1 MPGGAAPAASPGL
14 PPATP
19 GFPPAFGGRPA
30 PTPVIEDHDSGDDD
44 IRTMMRTPEQMI
56 QEEESHDAPRT
67 MLLRDDDPWPG
78 AAPAPAAGGAWPG
91 GMGGPMPAP
100 TMALPAHYEPS
111 SPGYGGSGPREL
123 APLPSPGPPEPF
135 LGGLGTQKIP
145 PGMVP
150 APPPN
155 QGMGVAPPAPP
166 APPASP
172 TSSAEPGF
180 QPQMPYGPGTPDGL
194 VPPPGMGMPNP
205 HQQITYPDQGQSSK
219 KGLVAAA
226 LIALLIAAAATFAFL
241 KLKGL

>member
-1 MPGGAAPAASPGL
+1 MD
-14 PPATP
+14 
-19 GFPPAFGGRPA
+19 
-30 PTPVIEDHDSGDDD
+30 DHDSGDDD

-78 AAPAPAAGGAWPG
+78 APPAAGQAPFPAAGAPAG
-91 GMGGPMPAP
+91 GGWGGPMPAP
-100 TMALPAHYEPS
+100 TMALPAHYEPA
-111 SPGYGGSGPREL
+111 SPGYAGSGPRDL
-123 APLPSPGPPEPF
+123 GPPPSPGPPDPY

-145 PGMVP
+145 PGVMVSP
-150 APPPN
+150 PVNQGPGVPVPPPP
-155 QGMGVAPPAPP
+155 GHAGGAPGP
-166 APPASP
+166 
-172 TSSAEPGF
+172 EQGF
-180 QPQMPYGPGTPDGL
+180 QPQMPYGPGAPDGL
-194 VPPPGMGMPNP
+194 LPPPGMGMPNP